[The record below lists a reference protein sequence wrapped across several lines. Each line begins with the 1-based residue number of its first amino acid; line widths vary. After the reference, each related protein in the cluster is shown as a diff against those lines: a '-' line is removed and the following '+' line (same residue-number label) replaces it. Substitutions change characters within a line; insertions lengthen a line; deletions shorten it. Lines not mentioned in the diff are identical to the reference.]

1 VDGLLKSHRIED
13 AIHLAD
19 QQLKKLQGKTAVAA
33 ADEEEVSRRRCQ
45 CMFMMKALI

>member
-13 AIHLAD
+13 AIGLAD
-19 QQLKKLQGKTAVAA
+19 QQLKKLQGKTAAA

-45 CMFMMKALI
+45 CVFMMKALI